1 MRQSFFG
8 FNVAISGLYTA
19 QRNLD
24 IINNNVSNINT
35 PGYSR
40 QQAVQTA
47 SRPLPML
54 NGTGM
59 LGTGSEVTGINRI
72 RDEYLDYKYWSENTS
87 YGEWEVKKALLS
99 ELEVTFNEPSS
110 SGFSTI
116 LDEFFNS
123 LQELSKDP
131 TSDSVRTLVKER
143 GVTLA
148 KYFNSMANHLE
159 QLQVDINDRIEVTV
173 DKINSLGT
181 QIQQLNKQ
189 IYRSEL
195 DGNTANSLRDQR
207 TLLIDELSKLI
218 NIDASE
224 VVVGTLPNGR
234 VDSRMVITI
243 SGKPFVDH
251 FNLSKLEVTQ
261 REKELN
267 EEDVPSLYEV
277 GWEDGS
283 PLKVK
288 GGTLKGYLDVRDGND
303 GENGSPL
310 FSGIPSYIKK
320 LDQFVQTFAKAFN
333 EGYIDYNNDEKIGD
347 VDLDGDGVYDI
358 VGNVDLDGDGVY
370 DIVEDGTGHA
380 DGFGVGTGATKGI
393 RFFTMLGEGN
403 KSLSSAEFI
412 DDTMSTDEII
422 DIYKNLKAKNF
433 AVSSDILENINK
445 IATSEDLNE
454 VGNTIILNELIKL
467 RTNTEM
473 FVEGA
478 PEDYMKAIVTT
489 LGVNSQQAVRFAA
502 NKTVIIEQIENSR
515 LSESGV
521 SLDEE
526 MANMVKQ
533 QQAYSAAAQMINAM
547 AEIYDIL
554 INRVGL

>member
-8 FNVAISGLYTA
+8 FNVAVRGLYTA

-24 IINNNVSNINT
+24 IINNNINNVNT

-54 NGTGM
+54 DGTGM
-59 LGTGSEVTGINRI
+59 VGTGSEVIGVNRV

-99 ELEVTFNEPSS
+99 ELEVTFNEPST

-116 LDEFFNS
+116 MDEFFGS

-131 TSDSVRTLVKER
+131 TSKSVRTLVKET

-148 KYFNSMANHLE
+148 KYFNSLANHFE
-159 QLQVDINDRIEVTV
+159 QLQVDVNDRIEVTV
-173 DKINSLGT
+173 ENINSLGT

-189 IYRSEL
+189 IYSAEL

-207 TLLIDELSKLI
+207 ALLIDELSKLV
-218 NIDASE
+218 NIDATE
-224 VVVGTLPNGR
+224 IVVGKLPNGK
-234 VDSRMVITI
+234 VDSRMIITI

-251 FNLSKLEVTQ
+251 FSISKLAVTQ
-261 REKELN
+261 REEKLN
-267 EEDVPSLYEV
+267 DEDVPSLYEV
-277 GWEDGS
+277 GWADGNT
-283 PLKVK
+283 LNVK
-288 GGTLKGYLDVRDGND
+288 GGALKGYLDVRDGNE
-303 GENGSPL
+303 GENGSPV
-310 FSGIPSYIKK
+310 FSGIPSYIRK
-320 LDQFVQTFAKAFN
+320 LDQFVQTFAMAFN
-333 EGYIDYNNDEKIGD
+333 EGIIDYNNNGTIDAG
-347 VDLDGDGVYDI
+347 
-358 VGNVDLDGDGVY
+358 
-370 DIVEDGTGHA
+370 EDGAGHV
-380 DGFGVGTGATKGI
+380 DGYGVGTGTTKGI
-393 RFFTMLGEGN
+393 RFFTMLGAGN
-403 KSLSSAEFI
+403 QALSSEVFLL
-412 DDTMSTDEII
+412 DGGYNS
-422 DIYKNLKAKNF
+422 LKAKNF
-433 AVSSDILENINK
+433 AVSSDIIDDINK
-445 IATSEDLNE
+445 IATSSDPDE
-454 VGNTIILNELIKL
+454 VGNTVNLKELIKF
-467 RTNTEM
+467 RTNTQM

-478 PEDYMKAIVTT
+478 PEDYMKSIVTT

-502 NKTVIIEQIENSR
+502 NKTVIIEQIENRR

-526 MANMVKQ
+526 MANMVKH

-554 INRVGL
+554 INRVGI

>member
-8 FNVAISGLYTA
+8 FNVAVRGLYTA

-24 IINNNVSNINT
+24 IINNNINNVNT

-59 LGTGSEVTGINRI
+59 VGTGSEVIGVNRV
-72 RDEYLDYKYWSENTS
+72 RDEYLDFKYWSENTS

-99 ELEVTFNEPSS
+99 EMEVTFNEPSN

-116 LDEFFNS
+116 MDEFFGS

-131 TSDSVRTLVKER
+131 TSESVRTLVKER

-148 KYFNSMANHLE
+148 KYFNNLSNHFE
-159 QLQVDINDRIEVTV
+159 QLQVDVNDRIEVTV
-173 DKINSLGT
+173 ENINSLGT

-189 IYRSEL
+189 IYSAEL

-207 TLLIDELSKLI
+207 TLLIDELSKLV

-224 VVVGTLPNGR
+224 VIVGKLPNGK
-234 VDSRMVITI
+234 VDSRMIITI
-243 SGKPFVDH
+243 SGKAFVDH
-251 FNLSKLEVTQ
+251 FSISKLDLKQ
-261 REKELN
+261 RDDKLN
-267 EEDVPSLYEV
+267 DEDVPSLYEV
-277 GWEDGS
+277 GWADGNT
-283 PLKVK
+283 LKVK
-288 GGTLKGYLDVRDGND
+288 GGALKGYLDVRDGNN
-303 GENGSPL
+303 GENGSPV

-333 EGYIDYNNDEKIGD
+333 EGYIDYDNDGTIGA
-347 VDLDGDGVYDI
+347 G
-358 VGNVDLDGDGVY
+358 
-370 DIVEDGTGHA
+370 EDGLGHV
-380 DGFGVGTGATKGI
+380 DGYGLGAGATNGI
-393 RFFTMLGEGN
+393 RFFTMLGVGN
-403 KSLSSAEFI
+403 QALSS
-412 DDTMSTDEII
+412 DDFMIGDGYNS
-422 DIYKNLKAKNF
+422 LKAKNF
-433 AVSSDILENINK
+433 SVSSDILSDINK
-445 IATSEDLNE
+445 IATSGVNGE
-454 VGNTIILNELIKL
+454 VGNTVNINALIKL

-478 PEDYMKAIVTT
+478 PEDFMKAIVTT

-502 NKTVIIEQIENSR
+502 NKTVIIEQIENRR

-526 MANMVKQ
+526 MSNMVKQ

>member
-8 FNVAISGLYTA
+8 FNVAVRGLYTA

-24 IINNNVSNINT
+24 IINNNINNVNT

-47 SRPLPML
+47 SRPLPL
-54 NGTGM
+54 LDGTGM
-59 LGTGSEVTGINRI
+59 VGTGSEVVGINRV
-72 RDEYLDYKYWSENTS
+72 RDEYLDFKYWSENIS

-110 SGFSTI
+110 SGFSTMM
-116 LDEFFNS
+116 DEFFGS

-131 TSDSVRTLVKER
+131 TSESVRTLVKER

-148 KYFNSMANHLE
+148 KYFNSMANHFE
-159 QLQVDINDRIEVTV
+159 QLQVDVNDRIEVNV
-173 DKINSLGT
+173 GNINSLGT

-189 IYRSEL
+189 IYSAEL

-207 TLLIDELSKLI
+207 SLLIDELSKLV

-224 VVVGTLPNGR
+224 IIVGKLPNGK
-234 VDSRMVITI
+234 VDSRMNITI
-243 SGKPFVDH
+243 SGKAFVDH
-251 FNLSKLEVTQ
+251 FSISKLAVTQ
-261 REKELN
+261 RENKLN
-267 EEDVPSLYEV
+267 DEDVPNLYEV
-277 GWEDGS
+277 GWADGNS
-283 PLKVK
+283 LKVK
-288 GGTLKGYLDVRDGND
+288 GGALKGLLDVRDGND
-303 GENGSPL
+303 GENGSPV

-333 EGYIDYNNDEKIGD
+333 EGHIDYNNDGTIGA
-347 VDLDGDGVYDI
+347 G
-358 VGNVDLDGDGVY
+358 
-370 DIVEDGTGHA
+370 EDGAGHV
-380 DGFGVGTGATKGI
+380 DGYGVGTGATNGI
-393 RFFTMLGEGN
+393 RFFTTLGVGN
-403 KSLSSAEFI
+403 QELSSEDFI
-412 DDTMSTDEII
+412 NGDG
-422 DIYKNLKAKNF
+422 YNGLKAKNF
-433 AVSSDILENINK
+433 AVSSDILNDINK
-445 IATSEDLNE
+445 IATSGVANE
-454 VGNTIILNELIKL
+454 VGNTVNLNELIKL

-478 PEDYMKAIVTT
+478 PEDFMKAIVTT

-502 NKTVIIEQIENSR
+502 NKTVIIEQIENRR

-526 MANMVKQ
+526 MSNMVKQ

-547 AEIYDIL
+547 SEIYDIL
-554 INRVGL
+554 INRVGV

>member
-8 FNVAISGLYTA
+8 FNVAVRGLYTA

-24 IINNNVSNINT
+24 IINNNINNVNT

-47 SRPLPML
+47 SRPLPL
-54 NGTGM
+54 LDGTGM
-59 LGTGSEVTGINRI
+59 VGTGSEVIGVNRV
-72 RDEYLDYKYWSENTS
+72 RDEYLDFKYWSENNS

-99 ELEVTFNEPSS
+99 EMEVTFNEPSN

-116 LDEFFNS
+116 MDEYFGA

-131 TSDSVRTLVKER
+131 TSESVRTLVKER

-148 KYFNSMANHLE
+148 KYFNGMANHFE
-159 QLQVDINDRIEVTV
+159 QLQVDVNDRIEVNV
-173 DKINSLGT
+173 ENINSLGA

-189 IYRSEL
+189 IYSSEL

-207 TLLIDELSKLI
+207 TLLIDKLSKLV

-224 VVVGTLPNGR
+224 IIVGKLPNGK
-234 VDSRMVITI
+234 VDSRMNITI
-243 SGKPFVDH
+243 SGKAFVDH
-251 FNLSKLEVTQ
+251 FSISKLAVTQ
-261 REKELN
+261 RESKLSD
-267 EEDVPSLYEV
+267 EDVPNLYEV
-277 GWEDGS
+277 GWADGNT
-283 PLKVK
+283 LKVK
-288 GGTLKGYLDVRDGND
+288 SGALKGYLDVRDGND
-303 GENGSPL
+303 GENGSPV

-320 LDQFVQTFAKAFN
+320 LNQFVQTFAKAFN
-333 EGYIDYNNDEKIGD
+333 EGDIDYNNDGAIAGAD
-347 VDLDGDGVYDI
+347 
-358 VGNVDLDGDGVY
+358 
-370 DIVEDGTGHA
+370 EDGEGHI
-380 DGFGVGTGATKGI
+380 DGYGVGSDATNGI
-393 RFFTMLGEGN
+393 RFFTMLGEDN
-403 KSLSSAEFI
+403 KALSSDDFI
-412 DDTMSTDEII
+412 IGDGYNS
-422 DIYKNLKAKNF
+422 LKAKNF
-433 AVSSDILENINK
+433 AVSSDILNDINK
-445 IATSEDLNE
+445 IATSEVDNE
-454 VGNTIILNELIKL
+454 VGNTVNLNKLIKL

-478 PEDYMKAIVTT
+478 PEDFMKAIVTT

-502 NKTVIIEQIENSR
+502 NKTVIIEQIENRR

-526 MANMVKQ
+526 MSNMVKQ

-547 AEIYDIL
+547 SEIYDIL

>member
-8 FNVAISGLYTA
+8 FNVAVRGLYTS

-24 IINNNVSNINT
+24 IINNNINNVNT

-59 LGTGSEVTGINRI
+59 VGTGSEVTAVNRV
-72 RDEYLDYKYWSENTS
+72 RDEYLDYKYWSENVS

-99 ELEVTFNEPSS
+99 ELEVTFNEPSN

-116 LDEFFNS
+116 LDEFFGS

-131 TSDSVRTLVKER
+131 TSESVRTLVKER

-148 KYFNSMANHLE
+148 KYFNSMANHFE
-159 QLQVDINDRIEVTV
+159 QLQVDVNDRIEVTV
-173 DKINSLGT
+173 DNINSLGT

-207 TLLIDELSKLI
+207 ALLIDKLSKLV

-224 VVVGTLPNGR
+224 VVVGKLPNGK
-234 VDSRMVITI
+234 VDSRMSITI
-243 SGKPFVDH
+243 SGKPFIDH
-251 FNLSKLEVTQ
+251 INISKLAITQ
-261 REKELN
+261 RGTKLN
-267 EEDVPSLYEV
+267 DEDVPSLYEV
-277 GWEDGS
+277 GWADGNK
-283 PLKVK
+283 LEVK

-303 GENGSPL
+303 GENGSPA

-320 LDQFVQTFAKAFN
+320 LDKFVKTFAKAFN
-333 EGYIDYNNDEKIGD
+333 EGHIDYNNDGTIGA
-347 VDLDGDGVYDI
+347 G
-358 VGNVDLDGDGVY
+358 
-370 DIVEDGTGHA
+370 EDGAGHV
-380 DGFGVGTGATKGI
+380 DGYGVGVGATDGI
-393 RFFTMLGEGN
+393 RFFTMLGVGN
-403 KSLSSAEFI
+403 QSLSS
-412 DDTMSTDEII
+412 DDFNMVDYN
-422 DIYKNLKAKNF
+422 DLKAKNF
-433 AVSSDILENINK
+433 AVSSDILNNINN
-445 IATSEDLNE
+445 IATSGVDGE
-454 VGNTIILNELIKL
+454 VGNTVNLKELIEL

-526 MANMVKQ
+526 MSNMVKQ

-547 AEIYDIL
+547 AEVYDIL